1 MQFTKA
7 HGAGN
12 DFIIVDDRA
21 DAGHDWPTLAQQM
34 CEPHF
39 GVGADGLI
47 LIRDI
52 DGPGYRMIMYN
63 PDGSRAEMCGNGIRC
78 LARILFERGAIA
90 REKVP
95 IVTDGGDRWI
105 HIVDDSPDSFLV
117 AVGMGIPDFDSSHV
131 PVDLPGETIINHH
144 FKIDGT
150 DFDLT
155 AVSMGNPHA
164 VAFVDSV
171 EAVDLPRIGHL
182 VEHHP
187 AFPDRVNFEICEILG
202 PGRLRMRVWERGA
215 GITLACGSGAAA
227 TAAAAV
233 KSGRVPPG
241 SLTML
246 VDGGE
251 LSFEWAGGTAELVM
265 IGPAVTVY
273 DGVWPL

>member
-1 MQFTKA
+1 
-7 HGAGN
+7 
-12 DFIIVDDRA
+12 
-21 DAGHDWPTLAQQM
+21 
-34 CEPHF
+34 
-39 GVGADGLI
+39 
-47 LIRDI
+47 
-52 DGPGYRMIMYN
+52 
-63 PDGSRAEMCGNGIRC
+63 
-78 LARILFERGAIA
+78 
-90 REKVP
+90 
-95 IVTDGGDRWI
+95 
-105 HIVDDSPDSFLV
+105 
-117 AVGMGIPDFDSSHV
+117 
-131 PVDLPGETIINHH
+131 
-144 FKIDGT
+144 
-150 DFDLT
+150 
-155 AVSMGNPHA
+155 
-164 VAFVDSV
+164 V

-187 AFPDRVNFEICEILG
+187 AFPERVNFEICEILG

-233 KSGRVPPG
+233 KSGRVLPG

>member
-21 DAGHDWPTLAQQM
+21 EAGRDWPALARPM
-34 CEPHF
+34 CERHF

-47 LIRDI
+47 LIRDL

-63 PDGSRAEMCGNGIRC
+63 PDGSRAQMCGNGIRC
-78 LARILFERGAIA
+78 LARILFERGDIG
-90 REKVP
+90 REKVR

-105 HIVDDSPDSFLV
+105 QIVDDSPDSFLV
-117 AVGMGIPDFDSSHV
+117 AVGMGVPEFTPSRV
-131 PVDLPGETIINHH
+131 PVDLPGEAVIDHH
-144 FKIDGT
+144 FDIDGT
-150 DFDLT
+150 AFDLT

-171 EAVDLPRIGHL
+171 EAVDLPRIGPL

-187 AFPDRVNFEICEILG
+187 AFPERVNFEICEVLA
-202 PGRLRMRVWERGA
+202 PGQLRMRVWERGA

-233 KSGRVPPG
+233 TSGRVAPG
-241 SLTML
+241 TLTML

-251 LSFEWAGGTAELVM
+251 LSFEWDGGSAELVM
-265 IGPAVTVY
+265 TGPAVTVY

>member
-1 MQFTKA
+1 MQFTKT

-12 DFIIVDDRA
+12 DFVIVDDRA
-21 DAGHDWPTLAQQM
+21 LAGRDWPALAIQM
-34 CEPHF
+34 CDRHF

-47 LIRDI
+47 LIQDV

-63 PDGSRAEMCGNGIRC
+63 PDGSRAQMCGNGIRC
-78 LARILFERGAIA
+78 LGRILFGRGDIG

-95 IVTDGGDRWI
+95 VITDGGDRWI
-105 HIVDDSPDSFLV
+105 QIIDASPASFLV
-117 AVGMGIPDFDSSHV
+117 SAGMGVPEFNPARV
-131 PVDLPGETIINHH
+131 PVDLPGETIIDHP
-144 FKIDGT
+144 FKVDGAE
-150 DFDLT
+150 FALT

-171 EAVDLPRIGHL
+171 ESVDLPRIGPL

-187 AFPDRVNFEICEILG
+187 AFPERVNFEICEILA

-233 KSGRVPPG
+233 VSGRVDPG

-251 LSFEWAGGTAELVM
+251 LGFEWAGGNAELVM
-265 IGPAVTVY
+265 TGPAETVY
-273 DGVWPL
+273 DGVWRL